1 MAKKAKK
8 PDLSKKVM
16 KTIRTQK
23 VKMKPRLWFAL
34 SSLLLGIGLAISL
47 VLAVFFVNLVLFKI
61 QTQGPLAFLLLG
73 RLGIKGFLANFPWL
87 PIILAFSGVAGGLFL
102 LKRYDFSYKKSFWGI
117 ALLVMAFILTLGFL
131 VDRIGANKKI
141 AEFVVLRRAYRQ
153 EFSGQ
158 DWVVGEIVAVN
169 QEEIL
174 LETPLRKEVRVIRGE
189 DTLVPTDSDL
199 SVGQRIRVV
208 GEWQNGDFKAKGIV
222 EGRVAWRRLKPL
234 FLKKIKGAKSFKP
247 SR

>member
-8 PDLSKKVM
+8 SDLTKKVM
-16 KTIRTQK
+16 TTIRTQK

-34 SSLLLGIGLAISL
+34 SSMLLGIGLAVSL
-47 VLAVFFVNLVLFKI
+47 VLAIFFVNLVLFKI
-61 QTQGPLAFLLLG
+61 QAQGSLAFLFLG
-73 RLGIKGFLANFPWL
+73 RLGIRGFLANFPWWSVT
-87 PIILAFSGVAGGLFL
+87 LAVGGVAGGLFL

-117 ALLVMAFILTLGFL
+117 ALLVVAFILTLGFL

-141 AEFVVLRRAYRQ
+141 ANFVVLRQAYRQ

-158 DWVVGEIVAVN
+158 NWVVGEIIEIN

-174 LETPLRKEVRVIRGE
+174 LETPLRKQIRVIKGE
-189 DTLVPTDSDL
+189 NTLVPTGSDFT
-199 SVGQRIRVV
+199 VGQRIRVV
-208 GEWQNGDFKAKGIV
+208 GEWQDGDFKAKGII
-222 EGRVAWRRLKPL
+222 EGRVVWRWLKPL
-234 FLKKIKGAKSFKP
+234 FLKKIKGAKTFKP